1 MIDTKDRIL
10 DAAER
15 LFADQGY
22 GATSLRHV
30 IAEAQVNLAA
40 VHYHFGTKEELL
52 DHVIARRMGPVN
64 ANRLAMMDRL
74 EAEYG
79 DQPPPLDRVLEA
91 FLMPAGE
98 LAAHHPDSVRLMG
111 RMHFEGLMQRI
122 RERHFKEIGERFF
135 GAMRKAVPALP
146 DEDFYWRLHFMI
158 GAMGI
163 AMCGPPTFHTPAT
176 DDWPSRVERLVAF
189 LVGGINAPVRA
200 SQNVEVGK

>member
-22 GATSLRHV
+22 AATSLRHV

-40 VHYHFGTKEELL
+40 VHYHFGSKEELL
-52 DHVIARRMGPVN
+52 DHVIARRVGPVN
-64 ANRLAMMDRL
+64 EGRLAMLDRL

-79 DQPPPLDRVLEA
+79 DQPPPLPKIIEA

-98 LAAHHPDSVRLMG
+98 LAADHPESVRLMG

-122 RERHFKEIGERFF
+122 RERHFKAIGERFL
-135 GAMRKAVPALP
+135 GAMRKALP
-146 DEDFYWRLHFMI
+146 DLPEEEFYWRMHFMI

-163 AMCGPPTFHTPAT
+163 AMCGPPAFHTPAS
-176 DDWPSRVERLVAF
+176 DDWPSRVARLVAF
-189 LVGGINAPVRA
+189 LSGGFSAPVSA
-200 SQNVEVGK
+200 ADNVEVGK